1 MLLKRLT
8 YMNGNR
14 RRGEKQYLQVSK
26 TQVHMVQKGIDD
38 IYYSRTWT
46 HRVEQQKEV
55 MQLMLHSSI
64 QGFVELRWYFGWE
77 LLFNQFKL

>member
-1 MLLKRLT
+1 MIYIIQEHGLIEL
-8 YMNGNR
+8 N
-14 RRGEKQYLQVSK
+14 SK
-26 TQVHMVQKGIDD
+26 
-38 IYYSRTWT
+38 
-46 HRVEQQKEV
+46 KEV